1 MANGNA
7 PVQTGGKWTGINWGQ
22 LKQKTTNNYNSD
34 YWNSKY
40 SSFVDNASQL
50 QVDAQGN
57 VGYLPSN
64 TEVPSLTQ
72 AWSQYLKG
80 AQSRGVKPDFLTFKQ
95 QYDALKQERTGVFVK
110 NLETAK
116 LMGANMNS
124 IHELVRDNPELGKEI
139 VEAMKNSP
147 DMDTRAFIQE
157 FYPGR
162 EMTLAS
168 VAQDY
173 PGTTALVGAG
183 LGLGAAYAFGTDPA
197 MIAEAAKGL
206 SEAEKAITRKTPPSY
221 KTGKNVQ
228 KQWMDKNP
236 KTGKYTASKAGK
248 IRYEKVL
255 SDYNSSQDVL
265 KKAKAKFDV
274 AGKTRA
280 GRWASGW
287 KQPRGGL
294 GAGIG
299 RGTIM
304 AASPFLVES
313 AARKVGLDAS
323 TARKLGAAAGVG
335 TSVYYLRAAAAIPH
349 PVGKGIAIAMAA
361 GFGIYEAIR
370 FATEGKKKTLG
381 PGAVTTGTTYGPM
394 RGR

>member
-124 IHELVRDNPELGKEI
+124 IHELVRDNPELGR
-139 VEAMKNSP
+139 
-147 DMDTRAFIQE
+147 D
-157 FYPGR
+157 
-162 EMTLAS
+162 
-168 VAQDY
+168 
-173 PGTTALVGAG
+173 
-183 LGLGAAYAFGTDPA
+183 
-197 MIAEAAKGL
+197 
-206 SEAEKAITRKTPPSY
+206 
-221 KTGKNVQ
+221 
-228 KQWMDKNP
+228 NP
-236 KTGKYTASKAGK
+236 
-248 IRYEKVL
+248 
-255 SDYNSSQDVL
+255 
-265 KKAKAKFDV
+265 
-274 AGKTRA
+274 
-280 GRWASGW
+280 
-287 KQPRGGL
+287 
-294 GAGIG
+294 
-299 RGTIM
+299 
-304 AASPFLVES
+304 
-313 AARKVGLDAS
+313 
-323 TARKLGAAAGVG
+323 
-335 TSVYYLRAAAAIPH
+335 
-349 PVGKGIAIAMAA
+349 
-361 GFGIYEAIR
+361 
-370 FATEGKKKTLG
+370 
-381 PGAVTTGTTYGPM
+381 
-394 RGR
+394 